1 MQKTQIIA
9 EIGVNH
15 NGNLKLAKKMIKSAA
30 ACGAD
35 IVKFQTFKPENLVKR
50 SLSKAKYQKINTNKN
65 ENQFE
70 MLKKLEIPE
79 KFYPEILKEC
89 KKNKVEFLSSAF
101 DIKSL
106 KLLLSLKIKKIK
118 IPSGEITNLP
128 YLEYIKN
135 VQLPIILSTGMS
147 NIREIENAIKILQK
161 ENKKIILLHCNSEYP
176 TPYDDV
182 NLKAMVEMGKIFNL
196 NYGYSDHTSGIEVPI
211 AAVAL
216 GASVIEKH
224 FTIDKSLPGPD
235 QKSSLEPND
244 FKEMVIKI
252 RNIEKSL
259 GKKIKKA
266 TRSEI
271 KNKIYVR
278 KSIIAKKEIKIG
290 EKFTKENLDTLRPGS
305 GISPMKWY
313 KIIGKKSNKNYKKN
327 QLIKL

>member
-35 IVKFQTFKPENLVKR
+35 IVKFQTFKPENLVKS

-101 DIKSL
+101 DLESL
-106 KLLLSLKIKKIK
+106 KLLLSLKIRKIK

-128 YLEYIKN
+128 YLEYIQN
-135 VQLPIILSTGMS
+135 IQLPIILSTGMS
-147 NIREIENAIKILQK
+147 NICEIEDAIKILQK
-161 ENKKIILLHCNSEYP
+161 KNKKIILLHCNSEYP

-244 FKEMVIKI
+244 FREMVIKI
-252 RNIEKSL
+252 RTRCYVPNITL
-259 GKKIKKA
+259 GYHTMVSK
-266 TRSEI
+266 
-271 KNKIYVR
+271 R
-278 KSIIAKKEIKIG
+278 K
-290 EKFTKENLDTLRPGS
+290 FFRWPNR
-305 GISPMKWY
+305 
-313 KIIGKKSNKNYKKN
+313 
-327 QLIKL
+327 